1 MKRKKL
7 RLCIDSDDE
16 NGEGNGKRKGRESA
30 RRRTRGES
38 SNNTD
43 GDEDTDND
51 RAEADGQY
59 IPRGLTVNAWV
70 NAECQL
76 RARCSMSRRSGVG
89 MVEERT
95 HSMLM
100 IREGGER

>member
-1 MKRKKL
+1 
-7 RLCIDSDDE
+7 
-16 NGEGNGKRKGRESA
+16 
-30 RRRTRGES
+30 
-38 SNNTD
+38 
-43 GDEDTDND
+43 
-51 RAEADGQY
+51 
-59 IPRGLTVNAWV
+59 LTVNAWV